1 MACYLAEVT
10 SAPKRI
16 RIAVAGVKGR
26 CPRPLDDGGTGM
38 SIAEIELAYNGVE
51 SLTPL
56 LLSVLQ

>member
-1 MACYLAEVT
+1 
-10 SAPKRI
+10 
-16 RIAVAGVKGR
+16 
-26 CPRPLDDGGTGM
+26 M

>member
-1 MACYLAEVT
+1 MLELAIKIGT
-10 SAPKRI
+10 PKRI